1 MTTSHSVDVLVVGAG
16 PTGLTVA
23 GDLARAGR
31 SVTVLERW
39 PTVNP
44 SSRGF
49 ATMARTLEVLD
60 ARGLADDLLA
70 KSHRAPGVTLF
81 AGARI
86 DLTHLPSRYRF
97 VMITPQTN
105 IDHALGRYATNQGA
119 DVRRGIDV
127 IGLEHDA
134 DSVTVTDRRTTTIP
148 SIGRSGGPATSS
160 APTARTAPSASWS
173 APIFRESRSCRRLC
187 WPTSS

>member
-1 MTTSHSVDVLVVGAG
+1 MTTSHSVDVLVVAAG

-31 SVTVLERW
+31 SATVLERW
-39 PTVNP
+39 PTVNL
-44 SSRGF
+44 SSRWF

-60 ARGLADDLLA
+60 ARRLADALRA

-119 DVRRGIDV
+119 DVRRGIEV

-134 DSVTVTDRRTTTIP
+134 DSVTVTARPQHDADPEHR
-148 SIGRSGGPATSS
+148 SIWR
-160 APTARTAPSASWS
+160 ARDVCRAVVPHSTV
-173 APIFRESRSCRRLC
+173 REC
-187 WPTSS
+187 